1 MNEFAFYYIFA
12 YTQSLHFIRMGMARF
27 GQKRFPEQYPPT
39 INEWADPVDGDTA
52 EMALLRPFLKN
63 TNLESRG
70 LKLTYDAN
78 KDGWDPVK
86 FHSKVDK
93 LGGGIVYGTT
103 RAGIQFGGYNPKGW
117 VGYGEARGS
126 IAAFLFLIGSR
137 YGRKATDPG
146 IKLIKVGGPGLAQMD
161 LPESGPSFSPDALV
175 IPLDSVSLCLGWRY
189 FCIVFS

>member
-1 MNEFAFYYIFA
+1 
-12 YTQSLHFIRMGMARF
+12 MGMARF

-39 INEWADPVDGDTA
+39 VDEWADPVEGDTP

-63 TNLESRG
+63 TNLETRA
-70 LKLTYDAN
+70 LRLTYDAN

-86 FHSKVDK
+86 FHAKVDK
-93 LGGGIVYGTT
+93 QGGGIVYGTT

-126 IAAFLFLIGSR
+126 IAAFLFVVG
-137 YGRKATDPG
+137 GRLKRNAADPG

-175 IPLDSVSLCLGWRY
+175 VPMDAVSVL
-189 FCIVFS
+189 

>member
-1 MNEFAFYYIFA
+1 
-12 YTQSLHFIRMGMARF
+12 MGMARF
-27 GQKRFPEQYPPT
+27 GQERFPEQYPPT
-39 INEWADPVDGDTA
+39 IDQWADPVEGDTP

-63 TNLESRG
+63 TNLETRG
-70 LKLTYDAN
+70 LKLTFDAN
-78 KDGWDPVK
+78 RDGWDPVK

-126 IAAFLFLIGSR
+126 IAAFLFVIGSR
-137 YGRKATDPG
+137 YARKSSDPG

-175 IPLDSVSLCLGWRY
+175 IPMEVVSAVTCTIITY
-189 FCIVFS
+189 FIQHYL